1 MQEQGN
7 EFDFILGRI
16 VKFFQSFSILSST
29 YIIVVMAIDRC
40 IAIVTPLRAGEIRVS
55 IFNDNIEF
63 PNDFL
68 RLGTISLWLCMAFS
82 WPFIDSEYI
91 HISFTY

>member
-1 MQEQGN
+1 MALQCTTLYVLED
-7 EFDFILGRI
+7 EIKRKTIDFILLGRI

-55 IFNDNIEF
+55 SLNDTNRRY
-63 PNDFL
+63 N
-68 RLGTISLWLCMAFS
+68 RG
-82 WPFIDSEYI
+82 
-91 HISFTY
+91 

>member
-1 MQEQGN
+1 MEKSN
-7 EFDFILGRI
+7 SISFILGRI

-40 IAIVTPLRAGEIRVS
+40 IAIVTPLRVGKIRVS
-55 IFNDNIEF
+55 LFIHNQSFSADL
-63 PNDFL
+63 L
-68 RLGTISLWLCMAFS
+68 RLGTIFMWLCVVAS
-82 WPFIDSEYI
+82 WSIIDSEYL